1 MANYNIPLKEKVRQ
15 RKKDVIMKVKKLGEM
30 TTLYKILAK
39 IEERIR
45 INPWDKAYA
54 LNNQLSPYDM
64 VLMVISPM
72 IYPRS
77 ERRLRAYFTAWK
89 RLINEERKKQ
99 R

>member
-1 MANYNIPLKEKVRQ
+1 MAEYNTLKEAVRQ
-15 RKKDVIMKVKKLGEM
+15 RKKDTIIKVKKLGEM

-54 LNNQLSPYDM
+54 ISNQVSPYDI
-64 VLMVISPM
+64 VLMAICSMNEP
-72 IYPRS
+72 
-77 ERRLRAYFTAWK
+77 RLRGYFTAWK
-89 RLINEERKKQ
+89 RIINEEKKKQ

>member
-54 LNNQLSPYDM
+54 LDYQVSPYDI
-64 VLMVISPM
+64 VLMA
-72 IYPRS
+72 IYLMNEP
-77 ERRLRAYFTAWK
+77 RLREYFAAWK
-89 RLINEERKKQ
+89 RIINEEKKETKIK
-99 R
+99 